1 VNEIIAGAAGGVD
14 TVQSSLDFSLA
25 TLVNIEKLTLAM
37 GFGDIDA
44 TGNGLNNTLTGN
56 EGANKLDGGVGNDT
70 MIGGKG
76 DDTYV
81 VNSAGDVVNET
92 IAADGGKD
100 TVESFFTFSLATR
113 PNIEN
118 LTLVGGAAINGT
130 GNALANVIT
139 GNDMMPN
146 KLDGAAGNDTLIG
159 GFGSDTL
166 IGGAGNDVLD
176 GGYIS
181 DTMTGGAGRDVF
193 HYGTIQDGQDLITD
207 FQLGALGDVLD
218 FHDILISRPGDPFN
232 YLTFA
237 NEGGDTVIYFDPWG
251 NGSTSNSDTF
261 VILSNVVLTE
271 AHTLNYLV

>member
-1 VNEIIAGAAGGVD
+1 MH
-14 TVQSSLDFSLA
+14 SSLDFTLA

-37 GFGDIDA
+37 GFGDLDA

-56 EGANKLDGGVGNDT
+56 EGANRLDGGVGNDT

-76 DDTYV
+76 DDIYV

-92 IAADGGKD
+92 IAAGGGND
-100 TVESFFTFSLATR
+100 AVESFITFSLATR

-146 KLDGAAGNDTLIG
+146 RLDGAAGNDTLIG

-166 IGGAGNDVLD
+166 DWR
-176 GGYIS
+176 
-181 DTMTGGAGRDVF
+181 GRER
-193 HYGTIQDGQDLITD
+193 
-207 FQLGALGDVLD
+207 
-218 FHDILISRPGDPFN
+218 RP
-232 YLTFA
+232 
-237 NEGGDTVIYFDPWG
+237 
-251 NGSTSNSDTF
+251 
-261 VILSNVVLTE
+261 
-271 AHTLNYLV
+271 